1 MTSPISSAL
10 PVAPPTTTTATKEP
24 TKAEASKSRD
34 LETASREFEAI
45 FVRSMMKNSVGGKGD
60 AYGDMAVDAVAKSI
74 TAGKGLGLGE
84 LIRHAVEKSERALKS
99 GG

>member
-1 MTSPISSAL
+1 MTSPISPAVS
-10 PVAPPTTTTATKEP
+10 VAPATATKEP
-24 TKAEASKSRD
+24 TKAEASKTRD

-45 FVRSMMKNSVGGKGD
+45 FVRSMMKNTVGNKGE

-84 LIRHAVEKSERALKS
+84 LIRHAIEKSENALKS